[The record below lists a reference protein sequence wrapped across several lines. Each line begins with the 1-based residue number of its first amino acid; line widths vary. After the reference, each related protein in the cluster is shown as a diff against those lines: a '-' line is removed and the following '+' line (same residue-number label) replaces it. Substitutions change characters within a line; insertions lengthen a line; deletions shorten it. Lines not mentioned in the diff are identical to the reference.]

1 VITVTTVSGAGDCG
15 DAFDRGLGSL
25 GIRVVGEK
33 DLPIVLAAA
42 RRGQRVDEAPDIVV
56 EVVAVRANEPEAL
69 IAEGVGPE
77 LATDLGQPFLLNGG
91 HQPTCVGLFDPL
103 SNSLSVVEGG
113 NKSTLNLATRVE

>member
-1 VITVTTVSGAGDCG
+1 VITVTTVSGTGDCG
-15 DAFDRGLGSL
+15 DAFDRGSGSW
-25 GIRVVGEK
+25 GSVVGEK
-33 DLPIVLAAA
+33 DVPIVLAAA
-42 RRGQRVDEAPDIVV
+42 PRGQRVDEAPDIVV